1 MVSNRRRR
9 IRHHATD
16 AHKTAPAYNESYV
29 CADEKTGRCQEYR
42 SSMILDS
49 ETSLVYLPDD
59 IAEYIASL
67 FVPPATYN
75 TYSGIYTVPCTAL
88 APRVGIITGGT
99 SYFMSEDEL
108 MGGKGQGGGGVY
120 CCGTR
125 GEGGQFGVGG

>member
-1 MVSNRRRR
+1 
-9 IRHHATD
+9 
-16 AHKTAPAYNESYV
+16 
-29 CADEKTGRCQEYR
+29 
-42 SSMILDS
+42 MILDS

-108 MGGKGQGGGGVY
+108 MGGKGQGGGGCTVAVQ
-120 CCGTR
+120 GAR
-125 GEGGQFGVGG
+125 GGSLVLGDSWLSGVLVVFDVGGGMEGDGAGWVRVVGREGG